1 VPTLRKVKIRVFSS
15 ASDAERAR
23 RPTDAVLVVVSIL
36 AFASVA
42 FVDASS
48 DRLVTATTSVI
59 DALPGLLGW
68 FWEISETMLVLWAL
82 VLLAAAVAGHGRLAL
97 FRDQCLAILVI
108 AGAAAVSLAQGT
120 SLLDGLTTTGAP
132 PIDPAVRLAFAVGV
146 IATTGP
152 HLARPLRR
160 VGRWAI
166 TLGALAEIALV
177 ITTPLGVIESLAL
190 GFGAAA
196 VIHLVFGSPG
206 GRPSPGEVQEALR
219 TLGVDVAEVHPAALS
234 ARGVGVMDAVARD
247 GRTLQAKVYGRDA
260 WDGQLLAV
268 TWSYLWY
275 RDDTPNLTLNRLQQV
290 EHEAFL
296 TLLAERAG
304 VRVHPVV
311 AAGMAEE
318 DALLVVEV
326 TSRPFSSVPPDEITD
341 DALDDLWR
349 STVRLHD
356 AGIAHGALDDEHIGL
371 TPDGTAVLGGFGGAA
386 VATQQSQLRADRT
399 QLLVTTALHVGED
412 RAVASALSAIGRE
425 GLAELLPFIQRAALT
440 RSTRATLKARG
451 TTLDVIRTRAADAAE
466 TEPPKLQPLRRVTW
480 SSLLIVALLIFA
492 TWAVFTAVSDV
503 GLSTIASE
511 LAGADAAW
519 LWFALAVSPLAQV
532 AEAFSTMGACPR
544 PLRLGPAIGLQ
555 FAIRFV
561 ALAVPTSAGRVAL
574 NVRFFQRAGLS
585 TSPAIAVGLV
595 DSVAGFVV
603 QVFLLVTIWIAGLAT
618 LTLSTGGLD
627 LNISSQTVV
636 AIVIGAV
643 VVIACVFT
651 VPKVRNAIRPRL
663 AEAAEALA
671 VLRTPS
677 KVLELFAGNLA
688 AQVVLAAVLGLCL
701 RAFGE
706 HATLAELILVNTL
719 ASLLSGVLP
728 VPGGIGVMEAAIGG
742 GLVAIGIPQPAA
754 VSAAILY
761 RLITFYLPP
770 IWGAYAMR
778 VLRRRGYL

>member
-1 VPTLRKVKIRVFSS
+1 
-15 ASDAERAR
+15 
-23 RPTDAVLVVVSIL
+23 
-36 AFASVA
+36 
-42 FVDASS
+42 
-48 DRLVTATTSVI
+48 
-59 DALPGLLGW
+59 
-68 FWEISETMLVLWAL
+68 
-82 VLLAAAVAGHGRLAL
+82 
-97 FRDQCLAILVI
+97 
-108 AGAAAVSLAQGT
+108 
-120 SLLDGLTTTGAP
+120 
-132 PIDPAVRLAFAVGV
+132 
-146 IATTGP
+146 
-152 HLARPLRR
+152 
-160 VGRWAI
+160 
-166 TLGALAEIALV
+166 
-177 ITTPLGVIESLAL
+177 
-190 GFGAAA
+190 
-196 VIHLVFGSPG
+196 
-206 GRPSPGEVQEALR
+206 
-219 TLGVDVAEVHPAALS
+219 
-234 ARGVGVMDAVARD
+234 
-247 GRTLQAKVYGRDA
+247 
-260 WDGQLLAV
+260 
-268 TWSYLWY
+268 
-275 RDDTPNLTLNRLQQV
+275 
-290 EHEAFL
+290 
-296 TLLAERAG
+296 